1 MRVWL
6 LAEMEEEESVPGM
19 TTSAL
24 GAGAGEK
31 EVVAALSCNEED
43 DVKSTRRVGDSDV
56 DVEDPDPIA
65 VGFDRALSP
74 PPAAS
79 TVVDASSFVLL
90 TAVPIDAV
98 GGGVHARA
106 RAETGWYERGIV
118 SAGLRVLGSNRSSL
132 CDAKRIVRTVLY
144 RDVLFF

>member
-65 VGFDRALSP
+65 VGFDRALTP
-74 PPAAS
+74 PPPRAS
-79 TVVDASSFVLL
+79 TVVDASSFVPLM
-90 TAVPIDAV
+90 AVPIDAV
-98 GGGVHARA
+98 GGDVHA
-106 RAETGWYERGIV
+106 RAETGWYERSIV
-118 SAGLRVLGSNRSSL
+118 SAGLLRVWARIGRHCVTRSGSS
-132 CDAKRIVRTVLY
+132 VLY
-144 RDVLFF
+144 RSVLFF

>member
-31 EVVAALSCNEED
+31 EVVAALSCDDED
-43 DVKSTRRVGDSDV
+43 DVKSTRMVGDSDV

-74 PPAAS
+74 PGPA
-79 TVVDASSFVLL
+79 
-90 TAVPIDAV
+90 
-98 GGGVHARA
+98 
-106 RAETGWYERGIV
+106 
-118 SAGLRVLGSNRSSL
+118 RSCIRLHS
-132 CDAKRIVRTVLY
+132 CY
-144 RDVLFF
+144 

>member
-6 LAEMEEEESVPGM
+6 LAEKVEEESVPGM

-31 EVVAALSCNEED
+31 EVVAALSCDDED

-74 PPAAS
+74 PRRPARS
-79 TVVDASSFVLL
+79 WM
-90 TAVPIDAV
+90 
-98 GGGVHARA
+98 R
-106 RAETGWYERGIV
+106 
-118 SAGLRVLGSNRSSL
+118 LRS
-132 CDAKRIVRTVLY
+132 CY
-144 RDVLFF
+144 

>member
-31 EVVAALSCNEED
+31 EVVAALSCDDED

-74 PPAAS
+74 PPG
-79 TVVDASSFVLL
+79 
-90 TAVPIDAV
+90 P
-98 GGGVHARA
+98 ARSCI
-106 RAETGWYERGIV
+106 RLHSCY
-118 SAGLRVLGSNRSSL
+118 
-132 CDAKRIVRTVLY
+132 
-144 RDVLFF
+144 